1 MEHVLMPA
9 SRHPKFSRRVA
20 ASASLSLALATLAG
34 CAPGGDLKALPP
46 YDPSSYVIG
55 VGDRVHITTFGERDF
70 QTDQRIPID
79 GHVTFPLIGPVMAKG
94 ATPEQLASTLSAD
107 LRERRVLRDAKVM
120 VSIDE
125 YRPVSVIGE
134 VEHGG
139 QFAYQPG
146 MTLLSAVA
154 AAGGFTYRA
163 FQDYAYVVRQGA
175 DGPVVG
181 RLSPQDYVQPND
193 VIRIYERH
201 F

>member
-1 MEHVLMPA
+1 MSVF
-9 SRHPKFSRRVA
+9 RHPHFARRVTA
-20 ASASLSLALATLAG
+20 TTSLTILLATLTA
-34 CAPGGDLKALPP
+34 CAPGRDLKALPA

-55 VGDRVHITTFGERDF
+55 VGDRIHITTFGENDF
-70 QTDQRIPID
+70 QIDQRIPID
-79 GHVTFPLIGPVMAKG
+79 GHVTFPLIGQVMAKG
-94 ATPEQLASTLSAD
+94 MTPAQLADTLSDA
-107 LRERRVLRDAKVM
+107 LREHRVLRDAKVM
-120 VSIDE
+120 VSIEE
-125 YRPVSVIGE
+125 YRPISVIGE

-175 DGPVVG
+175 NGPIIG
-181 RLSPQDYVQPND
+181 KLFPQDYIQPND